1 MNPTPP
7 KPEPAV
13 LLHEN
18 LTLLEFDRPRQLQD
32 LQDLPAFRA
41 ALVKIVNDRTVVLDS
56 KRLPELLAALEKHGH
71 RPRVDSG
78 TGQE

>member
-56 KRLPELLAALEKHGH
+56 KRLPELLTALEKHGH